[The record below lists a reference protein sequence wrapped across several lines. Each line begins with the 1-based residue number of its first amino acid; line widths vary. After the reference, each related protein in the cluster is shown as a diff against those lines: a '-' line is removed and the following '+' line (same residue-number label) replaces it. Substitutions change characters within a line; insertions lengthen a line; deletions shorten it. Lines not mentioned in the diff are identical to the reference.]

1 MSLPTSDTPLYNHPL
16 PQIEQWLSQLGG
28 QQDREELHCWRLK
41 HDSWIAQIYLETE
54 QLIVCYL
61 NAASDGSNIQ
71 RAFKYSLSRQDIQD
85 AVLDGP

>member
-1 MSLPTSDTPLYNHPL
+1 MPLPTPDTPLYNHPL

-28 QQDREELHCWRLK
+28 EQDKEELHCWRLK
-41 HDSWIAQIYLETE
+41 YNSWEAEIYLETE

-61 NAASDGSNIQ
+61 KAGNDGSDIQ
-71 RAFKYSLSRQDIQD
+71 RGFKYSLSRQDIQA